1 MSSAISLP
9 FRFNEFGQVD
19 TTASP
24 DRFWKD
30 QILLTI
36 FTRFGERVL
45 RPSFGSNVVSALFE
59 NSDLASEVAV
69 SSIKL
74 AFNTWLPQLSLVE
87 LTPLFNEKT
96 DSLEVKVVYL
106 LPSGESDTITLN
118 TAIFNRSGDIIQEI
132 PRG

>member
-1 MSSAISLP
+1 MSTSIAIP
-9 FRFNEFGQVD
+9 FKFNEFGQLD
-19 TTASP
+19 TTSNQA
-24 DRFWKD
+24 RFWKD

-36 FTRFGERVL
+36 FTRFGERVV

-59 NSDLASEVAV
+59 NSELASEVAV

-74 AFNTWLPQLSLVE
+74 AFNTWLPQLSLIE
-87 LTPLFNEKT
+87 LTPVFNEDT
-96 DSLEVKVVYL
+96 DSLEVKVVYV
-106 LPSGESDTITLN
+106 LPNGESDTISLN